1 MKKSR
6 VREIIREE
14 IRSVLNESQS
24 YDFQAFADIIEKSDL
39 DDKLFAPQTK
49 DTAVNFLRQGNPSK
63 AYMDKITALL
73 QQNNLEVPSML
84 DTSKER
90 LPKTTKIKGNPYKSF
105 KPTRHRG
112 GNYTGD

>member
-6 VREIIREE
+6 VRQLIREE
-14 IRSVLNESQS
+14 IKSILSESQS
-24 YDFQAFADIIEKSDL
+24 YDFQAFADVIEKSNL
-39 DDKLFAPQTK
+39 DDKLFAPQNK

-63 AYMDKITALL
+63 AYMDKIIALL
-73 QQNNLEVPSML
+73 QQNKLEVPSML

-90 LPKTTKIKGNPYKSF
+90 LPKTTDIKANPYKSF

-112 GNYTGD
+112 GAYTGD